1 MKVTPIRLV
10 DEKGENVGIVETQ
23 KALKMAQ
30 DKELDLVEVAPNVK
44 PPVCKILSWSKF
56 KYELSK
62 RQKGSSKGKAKEM
75 KEMRFTPFT
84 SGGDIDHK
92 LKRVREF
99 LSKKHPVKLTIR
111 VKGRVLFD
119 AVKAQ
124 LDKILKLLKGECELE
139 GGPRKEGRNLSILIL
154 PSKSAPKKEIKS
166 SKKKK

>member
-1 MKVTPIRLV
+1 LI
-10 DEKGENVGIVETQ
+10 DENGENIGVIETQ

-30 DKELDLVEVAPNVK
+30 EKELDLVEVAPKVK

-62 RQKGSSKGKAKEM
+62 RQRGSSKGKAKEM

-84 SGGDIDHK
+84 SGGDISHK

-111 VKGRVLFD
+111 VKGRVQFD

-124 LDKILKLLKGECELE
+124 LDKILKLLEGECELE
-139 GGPRKEGRNLSILIL
+139 GSPRNEGRNLSILIL
-154 PSKSAPKKEIKS
+154 PSKSAPKK
-166 SKKKK
+166 